1 MVKKIVDVI
10 EEKIFGT
17 NGYPIKK
24 NLDVKNHVMTSNEKE
39 KLYNKLNDLLDMM
52 HEGEAKTYL
61 RDIINQIYYDQL

>member
-17 NGYPIKK
+17 NGYLIKK
-24 NLDVKNHVMTSNEKE
+24 NLDVKNHVMTNNEKE

-52 HEGEAKTYL
+52 YEGEAKNYL
-61 RDIINQIYYDQL
+61 KDIINQIYYDQL